1 MARPP
6 QYDRRTD
13 DEPEP
18 TYLIARAIAKRL
30 PAADRS
36 KLLAWLCLYYGERGE
51 RFEPGRRRR
60 RATIDGE
67 ELWLVRIPKKGTRN
81 DRL

>member
-6 QYDRRTD
+6 QYERRD
-13 DEPEP
+13 DDDQP

-30 PAADRS
+30 PAADRA

-51 RFEPGRRRR
+51 QFEPGRRRR
-60 RATIDGE
+60 RVTIDGE
-67 ELWLVRIPKKGTRN
+67 EFWLVRIPKRKGANER
-81 DRL
+81 